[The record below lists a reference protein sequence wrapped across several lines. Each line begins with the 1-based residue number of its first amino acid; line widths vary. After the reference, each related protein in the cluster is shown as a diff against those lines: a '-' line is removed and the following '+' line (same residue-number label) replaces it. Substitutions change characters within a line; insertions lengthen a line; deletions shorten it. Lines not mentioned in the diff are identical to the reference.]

1 MINLLE
7 DDVDDRGLLMA
18 PNLRVID
25 VNLIGCIYTT
35 KLGLHYLKKVAKAV
49 ASCSPHQRQV
59 LFNIVYSFLL
69 VADLNLGFQR
79 FSPVEYSE

>member
-7 DDVDDRGLLMA
+7 DDVDRGLLMA

-35 KLGLHYLKKVAKAV
+35 KLGLGQKVGIEKQA
-49 ASCSPHQRQV
+49 
-59 LFNIVYSFLL
+59 
-69 VADLNLGFQR
+69 LG
-79 FSPVEYSE
+79 